1 MNIFEYFT
9 DEVADIER
17 KLDELTRNYSN
28 WSREQVFDS
37 TKEILDEI
45 GGHLKKQNVLL
56 FQNCADVSKQSDLL
70 AQAQRDHAKIEE
82 EIGQIVEVHVDEPN
96 YDEYLRNLLTTIH
109 EHIAFSKK
117 LYAEIQSRSSET
129 DLASLNAQFN
139 DIILHSTDFNSLQPT
154 Q

>member
-9 DEVADIER
+9 DEVADIEQ
-17 KLDELTRNYSN
+17 KLDELTQNYSN
-28 WSREQVFDS
+28 WSKEQVFDR

-82 EIGQIVEVHVDEPN
+82 EIGQIVEVHVDEPG
-96 YDEYLRNLLTTIH
+96 YDEYLKNLLTTIR

-117 LYAEIQSRSSET
+117 LYSEIQSKSSET

-139 DIILHSTDFNSLQPT
+139 DVLLHSTDFNTLQPSK
-154 Q
+154 